1 MTVKNF
7 IMKKYI
13 FLTLLLI
20 FSNNSYSQK
29 DSDVTATVAGLIV
42 GAAAVKLAVEQYKER
57 LELLATNHILENYS
71 QYEYFELFSLGLKQ
85 YEKTFDPSNIKSH
98 IFVLKPFDQEGN
110 RLKDEYKV
118 LVMFMSAGWWNEYGV
133 DFSLLDFKLFGKDEW
148 NSIMTE
154 YLSIASDTN
163 IENNK
168 IYPIQYFDRYTREF
182 KDYNPDE
189 EYDYLLKEG
198 NNVVEYGVKSNDIT
212 FDFGDIKIKRRDV
225 VIDTDREDL
234 RSTPFRNGQPILKFR
249 PKLTGDTYIVRDFSD
264 EFKVIHN
271 ENTLGLF
278 LKSTNELVQYK
289 LFTINEIS
297 KTLNL
302 D

>member
-249 PKLTGDTYIVRDFSD
+249 PKLTGDTYIVKDFSD
-264 EFKVIHN
+264 EFKVIYN

>member
-1 MTVKNF
+1 MDVKSF

-13 FLTLLLI
+13 FLILLLV

-118 LVMFMSAGWWNEYGV
+118 LVMFMSTGWWNEYGV

-182 KDYNPDE
+182 KEYNPDE

-198 NNVVEYGVKSNDIT
+198 NNVVEYGVKSDDIT

-249 PKLTGDTYIVRDFSD
+249 PKLTGDTYIVKDFSD
-264 EFKVIHN
+264 EFKVIYN

>member
-1 MTVKNF
+1 
-7 IMKKYI
+7 MKKYI
-13 FLTLLLI
+13 FLILLLV

-29 DSDVTATVAGLIV
+29 DSDVTGTVAGLIV

-118 LVMFMSAGWWNEYGV
+118 LVMFMSTGWWNEYGV

-182 KDYNPDE
+182 KEYNPDE

-198 NNVVEYGVKSNDIT
+198 NNVVEYGVKSDDIT

-264 EFKVIHN
+264 EFKVIYN

>member
-1 MTVKNF
+1 
-7 IMKKYI
+7 MKKI
-13 FLTLLLI
+13 ILLSLLI
-20 FSNNSYSQK
+20 VFSNYSYSQK
-29 DSDVTATVAGLIV
+29 DSDVAGTVAGLIV

-71 QYEYFELFSLGLKQ
+71 EYEYFELFSLGLKQ

-98 IFVLKPFDQEGN
+98 VFVLKPFDNEGN

-118 LVMFMSAGWWNEYGV
+118 LVMFMSSGWWNEFGV
-133 DFSLLDFKLFGKDEW
+133 DFSLLDFKLFGKNEW
-148 NSIMTE
+148 NNIMTE
-154 YLSIASDTN
+154 YISIASGSE
-163 IENNK
+163 ILNNK
-168 IYPIQYFDRYTREF
+168 IYPIEYFDSYSRGF
-182 KDYNPDE
+182 KDYNPDK
-189 EYDYLLKEG
+189 EYEF
-198 NNVVEYGVKSNDIT
+198 VKKSGDKVIEFGIRQNDVS

-225 VIDTDREDL
+225 VIDTDRDDL

-249 PKLTGDTYIVRDFSD
+249 PKLTGDTYIVRDFSE
-264 EFKVIHN
+264 EFKVIYN

-289 LFTINEIS
+289 LNTINEIS

>member
-1 MTVKNF
+1 MDVKNF

-13 FLTLLLI
+13 FLILLLV

-118 LVMFMSAGWWNEYGV
+118 LVMFMSTGWWNEYGV

-182 KDYNPDE
+182 KEYNPDE

-198 NNVVEYGVKSNDIT
+198 NNVVEYGVKSDDIT

-249 PKLTGDTYIVRDFSD
+249 PKLTGDTYIVKDFSD
-264 EFKVIHN
+264 EFKVIYN

>member
-1 MTVKNF
+1 MDVKNF

-13 FLTLLLI
+13 FLILLLV

-118 LVMFMSAGWWNEYGV
+118 LVMFMSTGWWNEYGV

-168 IYPIQYFDRYTREF
+168 IYPIQYFDKYTREF
-182 KDYNPDE
+182 KEYNPDE

-198 NNVVEYGVKSNDIT
+198 NNVVEYGVKSDDIT

-249 PKLTGDTYIVRDFSD
+249 PKLTGDTYIVKDFSD
-264 EFKVIHN
+264 EFKVIYN